1 MSPRPFSRSINVAVL
16 LLICAVI
23 LSARVWFNHVKTE
36 AAPPATEVE
45 TPIQHPDTLPPVW

>member
-23 LSARVWFNHVKTE
+23 LSARVWLNHVKTE
-36 AAPPATEVE
+36 AASPAAEVE
-45 TPIQHPDTLPPVW
+45 TSTQQPGTLPPVW